1 MVILG
6 WGRDA
11 WATEKSLVV
20 LGIIAPQRWR
30 EDATNVLGVGAVS

>member
-11 WATEKSLVV
+11 WATDRASGTESLKSLVV
-20 LGIIAPQRWR
+20 LGIIAPQR
-30 EDATNVLGVGAVS
+30 

>member
-20 LGIIAPQRWR
+20 LGIIAPIS
-30 EDATNVLGVGAVS
+30 LKMAVQHLTPV